1 MTRKTLALLLLAALV
16 AMACLAWYSSRRA
29 VAVVNGETITREDLA
44 RELELRFG
52 PEVLQDLVSERLIAQ
67 AVEQYDV
74 DVPAKE
80 IDLWVADF
88 RKRPEAQAMMAAGRL
103 SEARLRRNLATAVPL
118 YYLALQ
124 DVSEEDRKRFFRV
137 NRDQFEELSLRH
149 ILLGSEEEASA
160 LRDRIRQ
167 PADFGAMAAV
177 HSLDP
182 RTRSLDGNLGATTR
196 AELAGSFSA
205 ADVDRLFGLKVGEIS
220 QPLMASGGGWHL
232 FLVEGRRVD
241 YDSLRRR
248 VVEVMA
254 QQRIEP
260 LRQSLRSNGKV
271 EILLDLDDML
281 GQEPSPAAT
290 SGSQPAVPVSP
301 TARPPAAP
309 PADPPQPSEAVEG
322 GGVQAPVPSPDAS
335 PADGAGSES

>member
-1 MTRKTLALLLLAALV
+1 MTRKQLALLFVLAVALV
-16 AMACLAWYSSRRA
+16 ASAAWFSSRRA
-29 VAVVNGETITREDLA
+29 VAVVNGETITRDDLT

-52 PEVLQDLVSERLIAQ
+52 PEVLQDLVSERLISQ
-67 AVEQYDV
+67 AVRQYDV
-74 DVPAKE
+74 DVPPKE

-88 RKRPEAQAMMAAGRL
+88 RKRPEAQAMLATGRL

-118 YYLALQ
+118 YYLALK
-124 DVSEEDRKRFFRV
+124 DVPEEERKRFFRV

-160 LRDRIRQ
+160 LADRIRQ

-182 RTRSLDGNLGATTR
+182 RTRAEDGYLGPTTR
-196 AELAGSFSA
+196 AELAGSFA
-205 ADVDRLFGLKVGEIS
+205 PEDVDGLFSLKVGQMS
-220 QPLMASGGGWHL
+220 GPLRASSGGWHL

-260 LRQSLRSNGKV
+260 LRQSLRDSGKV
-271 EILLDLDDML
+271 EILLDMDELA
-281 GQEPSPAAT
+281 GANPSPASTRA
-290 SGSQPAVPVSP
+290 SSPAAPVSP
-301 TARPPAAP
+301 AAKPPAPPPGEP
-309 PADPPQPSEAVEG
+309 PAPEEAVEG
-322 GGVQAPVPSPDAS
+322 GAVERAPDA
-335 PADGAGSES
+335 PAGSEP

>member
-1 MTRKTLALLLLAALV
+1 MTRKTLALLLLLTLV
-16 AMACLAWYSSRRA
+16 ALACAAWYSSHRA
-29 VAVVNGETITREDLA
+29 VAVVNGESITRDDLS

-52 PEVLQDLVSERLIAQ
+52 PEVLQDLVSERLISQ
-67 AVEQYDV
+67 AVRQYDV
-74 DVPAKE
+74 DVPARE

-103 SEARLRRNLATAVPL
+103 SEARLRRNLETAVPL
-118 YYLALQ
+118 YYLALH
-124 DVSEEDRKRFFRV
+124 DVPEEDRKKFFRV

-182 RTRSLDGNLGATTR
+182 RTRPLDGNLGATTR

-220 QPLMASGGGWHL
+220 QPVMAASGGWHL

-241 YDSLRRR
+241 YESLRRR
-248 VVEVMA
+248 VVEAMA

-260 LRQSLRSNGKV
+260 LRQGLRTNGKV
-271 EILLDLDDML
+271 EILLDLDELADPT
-281 GQEPSPAAT
+281 PSPAAA
-290 SGSQPAVPVSP
+290 SGTQPAVPVSP

-309 PADPPQPSEAVEG
+309 PADPPEPSEAVEG
-322 GGVQAPVPSPDAS
+322 GGVQAPAPSTDAS
-335 PADGAGSES
+335 PSTGAGSES